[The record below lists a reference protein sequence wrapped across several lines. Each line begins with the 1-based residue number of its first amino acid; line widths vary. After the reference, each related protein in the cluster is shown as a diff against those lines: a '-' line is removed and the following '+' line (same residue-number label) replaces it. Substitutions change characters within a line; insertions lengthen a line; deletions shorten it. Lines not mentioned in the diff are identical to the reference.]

1 MGVVLV
7 ELLLIHHL
15 RIIQVMELLMV
26 LILVDFGLEMLLAV
40 QRVVVIKPVKA
51 I

>member
-1 MGVVLV
+1 
-7 ELLLIHHL
+7 
-15 RIIQVMELLMV
+15 MELLMV